1 MKIRKQLYKIVFLS
15 IASNLSN
22 KTRQISPTDYH
33 KALRQNTANH
43 SDSIDFFLLLVYN
56 AKKESDVMSANYL
69 KRVCDSELELKL
81 EAFGAVHI
89 VGPKWCGKTTTAKQ
103 YAKSFIEMQDP
114 DKRNMYMETAKIKP
128 SNLLVGE
135 NPRLID
141 EWQIAPNIWDAV
153 RVSVDRRN
161 EDGLYILT
169 GSNSIDKTEIMHTG
183 TGRIDTLFMYP
194 MSLYETGESNGTVSL
209 IELFNNPSV
218 LDDGCESSLS
228 IDELIFTACRG
239 GWPSSLFKKSDKA
252 KLLVAQSYFEGL
264 CREDASNVDG
274 IDRNETVSRL
284 LLRSYARN
292 ISTIAS
298 NKAIIKDVNANTA
311 LSESTFYD
319 YVNVFKKLY
328 IIQDV
333 EAWCPAIRSKS
344 AIQATN
350 KREFVDPSLVV
361 AALGVEPDY
370 FNLDLKTFG
379 FIFETLCIRDLKVYS
394 SARDGKISYYRDR
407 YGLEADCVLH
417 LRDGRYALIEFKLGS
432 ADIEE
437 GARHLCKIE
446 NLIKQHNEK
455 EKQVKLRLPDLKIV
469 ITGSQYGYRRPDG
482 VFVIPIGCL
491 KD

>member
-1 MKIRKQLYKIVFLS
+1 
-15 IASNLSN
+15 
-22 KTRQISPTDYH
+22 
-33 KALRQNTANH
+33 
-43 SDSIDFFLLLVYN
+43 
-56 AKKESDVMSANYL
+56 MSFEYI

-103 YAKSFIEMQDP
+103 YAKSYIEMQDP
-114 DKRNMYMETAKIKP
+114 DKRDMYMETAKIKP
-128 SNLLVGE
+128 SNLLIGE

-141 EWQIAPNIWDAV
+141 EWQIAPNLWDAV

-183 TGRIDTLFMYP
+183 TGRIDTLSMYP
-194 MSLYETGESNGTVSL
+194 MSLYESGESNGKVSL
-209 IELFNNPSV
+209 TELFNNP
-218 LDDGCESSLS
+218 LALEDGCESDLS
-228 IDELIFTACRG
+228 IDNLIFAACRG
-239 GWPSSLFKKSDKA
+239 GWPSSIFKKSDKA

-264 CREDASNVDG
+264 CREDMSNVDG
-274 IDRNETVSRL
+274 VKRNETSSRL

-298 NKAIIKDVNANTA
+298 NQSIINDINANTEM
-311 LSESTFYD
+311 SESTFYD
-319 YVNVFKKLY
+319 YVNVLKKLY

-361 AALGVEPDY
+361 AALGVDPDY

-379 FIFETLCIRDLKVYS
+379 FIFETLCVRDLKVYS
-394 SARDGKISYYRDR
+394 AAHDGKVSYYRDR

-432 ADIEE
+432 SDIED
-437 GARHLCKIE
+437 GAKHLTE
-446 NLIKQHNEK
+446 LEELIKQHNEK

-469 ITGSQYGYRRPDG
+469 ITGTQYGYKRPDG
-482 VFVIPIGCL
+482 VLVVPIGCL

>member
-1 MKIRKQLYKIVFLS
+1 
-15 IASNLSN
+15 
-22 KTRQISPTDYH
+22 
-33 KALRQNTANH
+33 
-43 SDSIDFFLLLVYN
+43 
-56 AKKESDVMSANYL
+56 MSFEYI
-69 KRVCDSELELKL
+69 KRVCDSGLELKL

-103 YAKSFIEMQDP
+103 YAKSYIEMQDP
-114 DKRNMYMETAKIKP
+114 DKRDMYMETAKIKP
-128 SNLLVGE
+128 SNLLIGE

-141 EWQIAPNIWDAV
+141 EWQISPNLWDAV

-183 TGRIDTLFMYP
+183 TGRIDTLSMYP
-194 MSLYETGESNGTVSL
+194 MSLYESGESNGKVSL
-209 IELFNNPSV
+209 TELFNNP
-218 LDDGCESSLS
+218 LALEDGCESDLS
-228 IDELIFTACRG
+228 IDNLIFAACRG
-239 GWPSSLFKKSDKA
+239 GWPSSIFKKSDKA

-264 CREDASNVDG
+264 CREDMSNVDG
-274 IDRNETVSRL
+274 VKRNETSSRL

-298 NKAIIKDVNANTA
+298 NQSIINDINANTEM
-311 LSESTFYD
+311 SESTFYD
-319 YVNVFKKLY
+319 YVNVLKKLY
-328 IIQDV
+328 VIQDV

-361 AALGVEPDY
+361 AALGVDPDY

-394 SARDGKISYYRDR
+394 AAHDGKVSYYRDR
-407 YGLEADCVLH
+407 YGFEADCVLH
-417 LRDGRYALIEFKLGS
+417 LRGGRYALIEFKLGS
-432 ADIEE
+432 SDIEE
-437 GARHLCKIE
+437 GAKHLTELEK
-446 NLIKQHNEK
+446 LIKQHNEK

-469 ITGSQYGYRRPDG
+469 ITGTQYGYKRPDG
-482 VFVIPIGCL
+482 VLVVPIGCL

>member
-1 MKIRKQLYKIVFLS
+1 
-15 IASNLSN
+15 
-22 KTRQISPTDYH
+22 
-33 KALRQNTANH
+33 
-43 SDSIDFFLLLVYN
+43 
-56 AKKESDVMSANYL
+56 MSFEYI

-103 YAKSFIEMQDP
+103 YAKSYIEMQDP
-114 DKRNMYMETAKIKP
+114 DKRDMYLETAKIKP

-141 EWQIAPNIWDAV
+141 EWQVAPNLWDAV

-169 GSNSIDKTEIMHTG
+169 GSNSIDKTDIMHTG
-183 TGRIDTLFMYP
+183 TGRIDTLSMYP
-194 MSLYETGESNGTVSL
+194 MSLYESAESNGSVSL
-209 IELFNNPSV
+209 MDLFNNPSA
-218 LDDGCESSLS
+218 LDDGCESDLS
-228 IDELIFTACRG
+228 IDELIFAACRG
-239 GWPSSLFKKSDKA
+239 GWPSSIFKKSDRA

-264 CREDASNVDG
+264 CREDMSNVDG
-274 IDRNETVSRL
+274 TKRNETTSRL

-292 ISTIAS
+292 ISTVVS
-298 NKAIIKDVNANTA
+298 NQSIIKDINANA
-311 LSESTFYD
+311 EISDSTFYD
-319 YVNVFKKLY
+319 YVNVLKKLFV
-328 IIQDV
+328 IQDV

-361 AALGVEPDY
+361 AALGVEPEY

-394 SARDGKISYYRDR
+394 AARDGKVSYYRDR

-437 GARHLCKIE
+437 GAKHLIE
-446 NLIKQHNEK
+446 LEKLVKQYNEK

-469 ITGSQYGYRRPDG
+469 ITGTQYGYKRPDG
-482 VFVIPIGCL
+482 VLVVPIGCL

>member
-1 MKIRKQLYKIVFLS
+1 MPFEYI
-15 IASNLSN
+15 
-22 KTRQISPTDYH
+22 
-33 KALRQNTANH
+33 
-43 SDSIDFFLLLVYN
+43 
-56 AKKESDVMSANYL
+56 

-103 YAKSFIEMQDP
+103 YAKSYIEMQDP
-114 DKRNMYMETAKIKP
+114 DKRDMYLETAKIKP

-141 EWQIAPNIWDAV
+141 EWQVAPNLWDAV

-169 GSNSIDKTEIMHTG
+169 GSNSIDKTNIMHTG
-183 TGRIDTLFMYP
+183 TGRIDTLSMYP
-194 MSLYETGESNGTVSL
+194 MSLYESGESNGSVSL
-209 IELFNNPSV
+209 SDLFNNPSA
-218 LDDGCESSLS
+218 LDNGCESDLS
-228 IDELIFTACRG
+228 IDGLIFAACRG
-239 GWPSSLFKKSDKA
+239 GWPSSIFKKSDKA

-264 CREDASNVDG
+264 CREDISNVDG
-274 IDRNETVSRL
+274 VKRNETTSRL

-292 ISTIAS
+292 ISTVAANQS
-298 NKAIIKDVNANTA
+298 IIRDINANTDM
-311 LSESTFYD
+311 SESTFYD
-319 YVNVFKKLY
+319 YVNVLKKLY
-328 IIQDV
+328 VIQDI

-361 AALGVEPDY
+361 AALGVDPDY

-394 SARDGKISYYRDR
+394 AAHDGKVSYYRDR

-417 LRDGRYALIEFKLGS
+417 MRDGRYALIEFKLGS

-437 GARHLCKIE
+437 GAKHLIE
-446 NLIKQHNEK
+446 LEKLIKQHNEK
-455 EKQVKLRLPDLKIV
+455 EKQIKLRLPDLKIV
-469 ITGSQYGYRRPDG
+469 VTGTQYGYKRPDG
-482 VFVIPIGCL
+482 VLVVPIGCL